1 MNLLFFRM
9 TKWIQFAGSV
19 LLFWLGVALATKPE
33 LTVFRVVEY
42 YLPNWIAATIIVRLL
57 VIVLLVL
64 AGLTLTGRISR
75 FGKYIIPV
83 LLLIPIVDSVM
94 MLAGHT
100 RFYSL
105 FLFSN
110 TKVELIMQL
119 ALSFALFALFLIKGI
134 TPLKAFGNRWVAIV
148 LVLAAIG
155 AAFIRPVYVDDWY
168 HPEKNQSGLSASEL
182 GALLN
187 EQGIKPENN
196 RFMVAFFES
205 SCGYCAWAATKMGV
219 NQRNGKLPELI
230 IAFPGDMTDAEQFIE
245 EHKLEAYT
253 HFVLERDY
261 FLELAGNSY
270 PSIYLVSDDKAVHW
284 TGSGFGYRVLEY
296 VAP

>member
-1 MNLLFFRM
+1 MN
-9 TKWIQFAGSV
+9 KWIQFAGSL
-19 LLFWLGVALATKPE
+19 LLFWLGIALATKSE

-42 YLPNWIAATIIVRLL
+42 YLPNWIVATIIVRLL
-57 VIVLLVL
+57 VIALLIIAV
-64 AGLTLTGRISR
+64 LTLSGRISR
-75 FGKYIIPV
+75 VGKYIIPI
-83 LLLIPIVDSVM
+83 LLLIPMVDSVM

-105 FLFSN
+105 FLLSN

-119 ALSFALFALFLIKGI
+119 ALCVTLFALFLINGI
-134 TPLKAFGNRWVAIV
+134 TPFKAFGNRWVATV
-148 LVLAAIG
+148 LILAAIG

-168 HPEKNQSGLSASEL
+168 NPEKNQSRLSSEEI
-182 GALLN
+182 GDLLN
-187 EQGIKPENN
+187 EQGVKLESS
-196 RFMVAFFES
+196 RFTLAFFES

-245 EHKLEAYT
+245 EHKLEASK
-253 HFVLERDY
+253 HFVLERDN

-270 PSIYLVSDDKAVHW
+270 PSIYLVSGDKAVHW

-296 VAP
+296 IAP

>member
-1 MNLLFFRM
+1 MN
-9 TKWIQFAGSV
+9 KWIQYAGSL
-19 LLFWLGVALATKPE
+19 LLFWLGISLAMKTE

-42 YLPNWIAATIIVRLL
+42 YLPNWISATIILRLL
-57 VIVLLVL
+57 VIALLIV
-64 AGLTLTGRISR
+64 AVLTLTGRISKY
-75 FGKYIIPV
+75 GKYMIPI
-83 LLLIPIVDSVM
+83 LLLVPIVDSVM

-105 FLFSN
+105 FLFSDSRF
-110 TKVELIMQL
+110 ELLPQL
-119 ALSFALFALFLIKGI
+119 VLSVALLIIFLLSGKSQFK
-134 TPLKAFGNRWVAIV
+134 TLGNRWVAIV

-168 HPEKNQSGLSASEL
+168 NPEKNQSRLSTVELSEL
-182 GALLN
+182 LN
-187 EQGIKPENN
+187 DHEIKPKGN

-245 EHKLEAYT
+245 EHKLEASK
-253 HFVLERDY
+253 HFVLERDN

-270 PSIYLVSDDKAVHW
+270 PSIYLVSGDKAVHW

-296 VAP
+296 IAP